1 MSIQNRLL
9 TFQNIKMMKFLRRL
23 FKIGQAEVH
32 SAIDGIEDPIKMT
45 EQGIRDMKQDLEK
58 SLEALAQVKAMSI
71 RAKNEMEDYSNKAED
86 YNEKAMLLLKK
97 AQKGDMPAEEADR
110 LATEALLKKEE
121 ALAGKTRAEGDKEK
135 FDQNV
140 LQMEGNV
147 QTIKQNINKWE
158 NELKILRSRV
168 KVADATK
175 NLNKQMANIDSNGT
189 ISLLERMKEKVM
201 QEEALAEAYGD
212 IADSTKSVDAEIDS
226 AIDVKKS
233 KATSELEKLKEQM
246 GITPKE

>member
-1 MSIQNRLL
+1 
-9 TFQNIKMMKFLRRL
+9 MKFLKRL

-45 EQGIRDMKQDLEK
+45 EQGIRDMKQDLDK

-71 RAKNEMEDYSNKAED
+71 RAKNEVEEYANKSED
-86 YNEKAMLLLKK
+86 YNEKAMLILKK
-97 AQKGDMPAEEADR
+97 AQSGGLESSEADR
-110 LATEALLKKEE
+110 LATEALMKKEE
-121 ALAGKTRAEGDKEK
+121 AFAGQKRAIADKEK

-147 QTIKQNINKWE
+147 QTIKQNISKWE

-175 NLNKQMANIDSNGT
+175 TLNKQMAQLDSNGT
-189 ISLLERMKEKVM
+189 VALLERMKEKVA
-201 QEEALAEAYGD
+201 QEEALAEAYGE
-212 IADSTKSVDAEIDS
+212 IANSSKSVDDEIDK
-226 AIDVKKS
+226 AINVKQT
-233 KATSELEKLKEQM
+233 KAFTELEKLKEQL
-246 GITPKE
+246 GISSPNSQN

>member
-1 MSIQNRLL
+1 
-9 TFQNIKMMKFLRRL
+9 MKFLRRL

-32 SAIDGIEDPIKMT
+32 HAIDGIEDPIKMT
-45 EQGIRDMKQDLEK
+45 EQGIRDMKEDLDK

-71 RAKNEMEDYSNKAED
+71 RAKNEIEEHGNKAED
-86 YNEKAMLLLKK
+86 YNEKAMLILKK
-97 AQKGDMPAEEADR
+97 AQKGDMEAEDADR
-110 LATEALLKKEE
+110 LATEALVKKEE
-121 ALAGKTRAEGDKEK
+121 SLAHQLRAEGDKEK

-175 NLNKQMANIDSNGT
+175 SLNKQMAKIDTNGT
-189 ISLLERMKEKVM
+189 ISLLERMKEKVI
-201 QEEALAEAYGD
+201 QEEALAEAYGE
-212 IADSTKSVDAEIDS
+212 IANSTQSVDAEIDK
-226 AIDVKKS
+226 AVDVKKS
-233 KATSELEKLKEQM
+233 KAMSELEKLKAQM
-246 GITPKE
+246 GIGGGTPE

>member
-1 MSIQNRLL
+1 
-9 TFQNIKMMKFLRRL
+9 MKFLKRL

-45 EQGIRDMKQDLEK
+45 EQGIRDMKQDLDK

-71 RAKNEMEDYSNKAED
+71 RSKNEVEEYAGKSED
-86 YNEKAMLLLKK
+86 YNEKAMLILKK
-97 AQKGDMPAEEADR
+97 AQSGGLESSEADR
-110 LATEALLKKEE
+110 LATEALMKKEE
-121 ALAGKTRAEGDKEK
+121 AVAGQKRALADKEK

-147 QTIKQNINKWE
+147 QTIKQNISKWE

-175 NLNKQMANIDSNGT
+175 TLNKQMAQLDSNGT
-189 ISLLERMKEKVM
+189 VALLERMKEKVA

-212 IADSTKSVDAEIDS
+212 IANNSKSVDDEIDK
-226 AIDVKKS
+226 AINVKHT
-233 KATSELEKLKEQM
+233 KAFSELERLKEQL
-246 GITPKE
+246 GITSPNDQN

>member
-1 MSIQNRLL
+1 
-9 TFQNIKMMKFLRRL
+9 MKFLKRL

-45 EQGIRDMKQDLEK
+45 EQGIRDMKQDLDK

-71 RAKNEMEDYSNKAED
+71 RSKNEVEEYAGKSED
-86 YNEKAMLLLKK
+86 YNEKAMLILKK
-97 AQKGDMPAEEADR
+97 AQSGGLESSEADR
-110 LATEALLKKEE
+110 LATEALMKKEE
-121 ALAGKTRAEGDKEK
+121 AVAGQKRALVDKEK

-147 QTIKQNINKWE
+147 QTIKQNISKWE

-175 NLNKQMANIDSNGT
+175 TLNRQMAQLDSNGT
-189 ISLLERMKEKVM
+189 VALLERMKEKVA

-212 IADSTKSVDAEIDS
+212 IANNSKSVDDEIDK
-226 AIDVKKS
+226 AINVKQT
-233 KATSELEKLKEQM
+233 KAFSELERLKEQL
-246 GITPKE
+246 GITSPNDQN